1 MMSFNVTWFGYG
13 CGLVLC
19 GWLAGM
25 IVSVVLGIVGKM
37 GKLGL
42 VLVVGA
48 GIWLGSLDPAE
59 AVVLSVNGATDGGVS
74 GPAVCTVT
82 VSSGVGNP
90 CVGQLLGGGPGG
102 GVPFAVSG
110 AVGSGTF
117 QVECM
122 GDNAGITTIEV
133 NGDDNLSSAVVVG
146 PCSPGT
152 DTGKLVSF
160 LAGVGCVLAFS
171 WAAVGRWFL

>member
-42 VLVVGA
+42 VLAVG
-48 GIWLGSLDPAE
+48 LGVMAWGSPSS

-82 VSSGVGNP
+82 VTSGAGNP
-90 CVGQLLGGGPGG
+90 CVGVLLGGGPGG

-110 AVGSGTF
+110 SVGTGTF

-122 GDNAGITTIEV
+122 ADNAGITTIEV